1 MDQSN
6 HHDQPELWFRPSP
19 AMSFSALLSLF
30 EVEEITATPRLGK
43 RDAMH
48 PKGYVLGTVVTARL
62 FDENRQERIHKKVYI
77 DRVTSKLL
85 RDITGFELKE
95 TRYRSASLLQEDLS
109 FFEGRSVA
117 LDEVVSIVEFSYLTQ
132 L

>member
-19 AMSFSALLSLF
+19 SMSFSALLSLF

-43 RDAMH
+43 LDAMH

-62 FDENRQERIHKKVYI
+62 FDENRQERIHKNVYI